1 MKFITESIE
10 DKLLKSK
17 SKAREDKLLKSR
29 AAVVASLSRAVNDKD
44 SWKAIIE
51 TKTLARI
58 DKQLNAIVQ

>member
-10 DKLLKSK
+10 DKLLK

-29 AAVVASLSRAVNDKD
+29 AAVVASLSRAIDDKD

>member
-1 MKFITESIE
+1 MKFKPES
-10 DKLLKSK
+10 
-17 SKAREDKLLKSR
+17 REEKLLKSR